1 MPATDS
7 SPPVTK
13 LLPRSLRGRLAVAIS
28 LITTLVVAG
37 SFFAIHQGTGSEL
50 QRRIDSDL
58 REQFGEFQQ
67 QSLGG
72 VESPAAL
79 GRAAKRFISSQR
91 YHPESRIFL
100 IEVKGGADV
109 TNQRDVV
116 AREVEAESTEA
127 GGRGGGERES
137 TLLDAPTGFT
147 DVSTEDAGRL
157 RVYSRP
163 IIVGSRELGAFRV
176 ADPRVPIER
185 AQSGLRQTFLVV
197 GALALVVS
205 VAVGVWVATLITRP
219 LRRMARVASEVDAG
233 ELTHRL
239 GRVGSSVEITSL
251 AESFDHMLDRLESAF
266 QGQREFVSDASHELR
281 TPLTVLRGQI
291 ELLARE
297 GDETKRRQTIET
309 AVREIDHMNRLIDDM
324 LILARAEAGDLVH
337 PRKVELA
344 DFLHDLE
351 RDLPLFG
358 RRDYRVEG
366 PREGIVVADPD
377 RLSQVVRNL
386 VRNAVNHT
394 EIGQPITVTATPRGD
409 SLRFTVADSGPGIPQ
424 DQLERVFDRF
434 YRTDSGRARDE
445 GGSGLGLAIA
455 RAIVEAHGGR
465 IWADVSSGEGA
476 RISFELPGY
485 SRATSA
491 AVSG

>member
-1 MPATDS
+1 
-7 SPPVTK
+7 

-58 REQFGEFQQ
+58 SEQFGEFQQ
-67 QSLGG
+67 QSLGD
-72 VESPAAL
+72 VKSSAAL
-79 GRAAKRFISSQR
+79 ERAARRFISSQR

-100 IEVKGGADV
+100 IDVKGGADV

-116 AREVEAESTEA
+116 EREVEAESTEA
-127 GGRGGGERES
+127 GERERES
-137 TLLDAPTGFT
+137 TLLDARTGFT
-147 DVSTEDAGRL
+147 NVSTEDAGRL

-163 IIVGSRELGAFRV
+163 IIAGSRELGTFRV

-185 AQSGLRQTFLVV
+185 AQSGLRRTFLIV
-197 GALALVVS
+197 GVLALVVS
-205 VAVGVWVATLITRP
+205 AAVAIWVATLITRP
-219 LRRMARVASEVDAG
+219 LRRMVSVASEVDAG

-239 GRVGSSVEITSL
+239 GRVGSGSEVTSL
-251 AESFDHMLDRLESAF
+251 ADSFDHMLDRLEGAF
-266 QGQREFVSDASHELR
+266 RRQREFVSDASHELR

-291 ELLARE
+291 ELLGRE
-297 GDETKRRQTIET
+297 EDDEMKRRQMIET
-309 AVREIDHMNRLIDDM
+309 SIREIDHMNRLIDDM
-324 LILARAEAGDLVH
+324 LLLARAEAGGLVDRREVDLS
-337 PRKVELA
+337 

-358 RRDYRVEG
+358 ERDYRVEG
-366 PREGIVVADPD
+366 PREGIVIADPD

-394 EIGQPITVTATPRGD
+394 AVGQPITVTATPRGD
-409 SLRFTVADSGPGIPQ
+409 SLQFSITDSGAGIPE

-434 YRTDSGRARDE
+434 YRTDSGRSRDE

-455 RAIVEAHGGR
+455 RALVEAHGGR
-465 IWADVSSGEGA
+465 IWAEASLAKGA

-485 SRATSA
+485 RRPIRK
-491 AVSG
+491 

>member
-1 MPATDS
+1 MPATDLWQ
-7 SPPVTK
+7 PVTR
-13 LLPRSLRGRLAVAIS
+13 LLPRTLRGRLAVAIS

-67 QSLGG
+67 QSLAG

-79 GRAAKRFISSQR
+79 ERASNRFISSQR

-116 AREVEAESTEA
+116 EREVEAEATEA
-127 GGRGGGERES
+127 GERGNGERES
-137 TLLDAPTGFT
+137 TLLDAQTGFT
-147 DVSTEDAGRL
+147 NVSTEDAGRL

-163 IIVGSRELGAFRV
+163 IIVGSRELGTFRV

-185 AQSGLRQTFLVV
+185 AQSGLRQTFLIV
-197 GALALVVS
+197 GVLALVVS
-205 VAVGVWVATLITRP
+205 VGLAAWVATLITRP

-239 GRVGSSVEITSL
+239 GRVGSSDEVRSV

-266 QGQREFVSDASHELR
+266 RRQREFVSDASHELR

-297 GDETKRRQTIET
+297 GEDEAKRKRTIET
-309 AVREIDHMNRLIDDM
+309 AMREIDHMNRLIDDM
-324 LILARAEAGDLVH
+324 LVLARAEAGGLVH
-337 PRKVELA
+337 GREVELS

-358 RRDYRVEG
+358 ERDYRVEG
-366 PREGIVVADPD
+366 PREGIVIADPD
-377 RLSQVVRNL
+377 RLSQVLRNL

-394 EIGQPITVTATPRGD
+394 EVGQPITVTATPRGD
-409 SLRFTVADSGPGIPQ
+409 WLRFSVADSGPGIPQ

-434 YRTDSGRARDE
+434 YRTDSGRSRDE

-455 RAIVEAHGGR
+455 RALVEAHGGR
-465 IWADVSSGEGA
+465 IWADASSGEGA

-485 SRATSA
+485 HR
-491 AVSG
+491 

>member
-1 MPATDS
+1 
-7 SPPVTK
+7 
-13 LLPRSLRGRLAVAIS
+13 LLPRSLRGRLAIAIS

-58 REQFGEFQQ
+58 REQFGEFQH

-79 GRAAKRFISSQR
+79 ERAAKRFISSQR

-100 IEVKGGADV
+100 IGVKGRAEV

-116 AREVEAESTEA
+116 EREVEAEAAEA
-127 GGRGGGERES
+127 GERGGGERES
-137 TLLDAPTGFT
+137 TLLDAPAGFT
-147 DVSTEDAGRL
+147 NVSTEDAGRL

-163 IIVGSRELGAFRV
+163 ITVGSRELGTFRV

-185 AQSGLRQTFLVV
+185 AQSGLRQTFLIV
-197 GALALVVS
+197 GVLAIVVS
-205 VAVGVWVATLITRP
+205 VAVAAWVATLITRP

-239 GRVGSSVEITSL
+239 GRVGSSEEVRSV
-251 AESFDHMLDRLESAF
+251 AESFDHMLDRLEGAF
-266 QGQREFVSDASHELR
+266 RRQREFVSDASHELR

-291 ELLARE
+291 ELLSRE
-297 GDETKRRQTIET
+297 DDHETKRRQTIET
-309 AVREIDHMNRLIDDM
+309 AMREIDHMNRLIDDM
-324 LILARAEAGDLVH
+324 LVLARAEAGGLVH
-337 PRKVELA
+337 RREVELS

-358 RRDYRVEG
+358 ERDFRVEG
-366 PREGIVVADPD
+366 PREGIVIADPD

-394 EIGQPITVTATPRGD
+394 EAGQPITIAATPRGD
-409 SLRFTVADSGPGIPQ
+409 SLRFSVTDSGPGIPR

-434 YRTDSGRARDE
+434 YRTDSGRSRDE

-455 RAIVEAHGGR
+455 RALVEAHGGR
-465 IWADVSSGEGA
+465 IWADASSGEGA

-485 SRATSA
+485 SRATLRRGA
-491 AVSG
+491 